1 MTLIHQQE
9 RFALGVASGRSQAE
23 AYREAYPKSRAW
35 KDPAV
40 HSDASAL
47 AANPKV
53 SLRVREL
60 RRQITDIEIATAR
73 QALVEASRIA
83 LFDIRKAMNPD
94 GTFKKPNELDADTAA
109 AIASVKIKPNG
120 EAEYKFWDKNTAL
133 EKLFRH
139 HGLYE
144 KDNDQKT
151 DPLVEFLRGL
161 SGSALPVQPPKQS

>member
-1 MTLIHQQE
+1 MTLTHQQE
-9 RFALGVASGRSQAE
+9 RFALGVAAGNSQAD
-23 AYREAYPKSRAW
+23 AYRAAYPKSKGW

-40 HSDASAL
+40 HVNASKL
-47 AANPKV
+47 MVDTKV
-53 SLRVREL
+53 RLRIREL
-60 RRQITDIEIATAR
+60 RGQITDSEFASAQ

-83 LFDIRKAMNPD
+83 VFDFRKVMNPD
-94 GTFKKPNELDADTAA
+94 GTFKLPNELDADTAA

-120 EAEYKFWDKNTAL
+120 EVEYKFWDKNTAL

-161 SGSALPVQPPKQS
+161 SGSALPVQPLKQS

>member
-1 MTLIHQQE
+1 MSLTHQQE
-9 RFALGVASGRSQAE
+9 RFALGVAAGNSQAD
-23 AYREAYPKSRAW
+23 AYRAAYPKSRAW

-40 HSDASAL
+40 HSEASAL

-53 SLRVREL
+53 SQRVREL
-60 RRQITDIEIATAR
+60 RGQITDSEFASAR

-83 LFDIRKAMNPD
+83 VFDFRKVMNPN

-109 AIASVKIKPNG
+109 VIASVKIKPNG
-120 EAEYKFWDKNTAL
+120 EIEYKFWDKNAAL

-151 DPLVEFLRGL
+151 DQLVEFLRGL
-161 SGSALPVQPPKQS
+161 SGNALPVQRLRQS